1 MTPDKRKPRPAATGN
16 AANSETQQPKNTK
29 LRETV
34 AMVFVS
40 LLYAALLLDSVLLG
54 MTEAQ
59 RTAALRMA
67 RMASIQAEVTHD
79 R

>member
-1 MTPDKRKPRPAATGN
+1 MPDKRRPRPTEDRSE
-16 AANSETQQPKNTK
+16 ANSETQQPKNTSS
-29 LRETV
+29 REII

-40 LLYAALLLDSVLLG
+40 LLYAVLLLDSTLG
-54 MTEAQ
+54 MLEAQ
-59 RTAALRMA
+59 RVSALRMA

>member
-40 LLYAALLLDSVLLG
+40 LLYAALLLDSVLG

>member
-16 AANSETQQPKNTK
+16 AANSETQQPKNTSS
-29 LRETV
+29 REII

-40 LLYAALLLDSVLLG
+40 LLYAVLLLDSTLG
-54 MTEAQ
+54 MLDAQ

-67 RMASIQAEVTHD
+67 RMASMQAGVSHVE
-79 R
+79 

>member
-16 AANSETQQPKNTK
+16 AANFEIQQGKNTK

-40 LLYAALLLDSVLLG
+40 LLYAVLLLDWTLG
-54 MTEAQ
+54 MLEAQ
-59 RTAALRMA
+59 RVSALRMA
-67 RMASIQAEVTHD
+67 KIASMQAEVTNE
-79 R
+79 

>member
-40 LLYAALLLDSVLLG
+40 LLYAVLLLDSTLG
-54 MTEAQ
+54 MLEAQ
-59 RTAALRMA
+59 RVSALRMA
-67 RMASIQAEVTHD
+67 QIASMQAEVSHVE
-79 R
+79 